1 LLDSTPWYVEYN
13 YTPWASLTWNIFW
26 QSQRIAASASDGLEV
41 NDFTMRIVDDF
52 DDAKRRVNVRRTPV
66 GMAVAPE
73 DHIAYVVML
82 YTVLFDDQV

>member
-1 LLDSTPWYVEYN
+1 
-13 YTPWASLTWNIFW
+13 
-26 QSQRIAASASDGLEV
+26 
-41 NDFTMRIVDDF
+41 MRIVDDF